1 MLYALLT
8 SMILN
13 FSISPDMSHENE
25 THYTKN
31 KIDNYDII
39 TISQSGSLFY
49 SVTNQILQSVNNLNT
64 NVTFI
69 GRANVGLE
77 STTFANNEINLTT
90 LDNFLYNLSIKTIES
105 SVVDYFYDEESAQ
118 AIRDNK
124 IVISELTASRYEL
137 NVGDYVNLVGL
148 NSEIIPIEVGK
159 VIKDSKIGWFEGVVN
174 KELGFKLGIYRNIQ
188 AIIWDSHI
196 NENFLIELHKN
207 INYRK
212 VKLTFRENKVNKKN
226 ILKLI
231 DGVKSDIK
239 FTPYETIDQ
248 LLNYCH
254 KVAGVVGIMFCEIL
268 GIDDNNALI
277 KANDLGIAMQLTNI
291 MRDIFEDANMG
302 RVYLPHELFG
312 RINPYDINIQNKD
325 VVDNIYSEKIDQI
338 YNIAETKYLSG
349 ISGLKYLNYNHKFIV
364 YISAIM
370 YREIGNKIIKNKE
383 SYSSGKRSYVS
394 FIKKIELIV
403 KCFFQIFLWKIKIL
417 K

>member
-13 FSISPDMSHENE
+13 FSISPDISHENE
-25 THYTKN
+25 NHYTKN

-49 SVTNQILQSVNNLNT
+49 SVTNQILESVNNLNT

-148 NSEIIPIEVGK
+148 NSEIIPIEVGR
-159 VIKDSKIGWFEGVVN
+159 VIKDSEIGWFEGVVN

-212 VKLTFRENKVNKKN
+212 VKLTFRENRVNKNWVLPTALVKEMFGDFQ
-226 ILKLI
+226 IKER
-231 DGVKSDIK
+231 DGVWI
-239 FTPYETIDQ
+239 TTEPEWR
-248 LLNYCH
+248 
-254 KVAGVVGIMFCEIL
+254 E
-268 GIDDNNALI
+268 
-277 KANDLGIAMQLTNI
+277 
-291 MRDIFEDANMG
+291 E
-302 RVYLPHELFG
+302 
-312 RINPYDINIQNKD
+312 NIQNKRMPILGITRCHRLMWEPLEGAL
-325 VVDNIYSEKIDQI
+325 NQI
-338 YNIAETKYLSG
+338 LEEGLEEYLS
-349 ISGLKYLNYNHKFIV
+349 IEEWK
-364 YISAIM
+364 
-370 YREIGNKIIKNKE
+370 
-383 SYSSGKRSYVS
+383 SSGGCYAPRRINRFDAGGSISRHAWGIAIDINTKSGYPPRVVEIFNDWGFAWGGTWTSPDEMHFELRDLSASVS
-394 FIKKIELIV
+394 KTSS
-403 KCFFQIFLWKIKIL
+403 
-417 K
+417 

>member
-1 MLYALLT
+1 MFYALLT

-25 THYTKN
+25 NHYTKN

-49 SVTNQILQSVNNLNT
+49 SVTNQILESVNNLNT

-105 SVVDYFYDEESAQ
+105 SVLDYFYDVESAQ

-188 AIIWDSHI
+188 AIIWDNHI

-212 VKLTFRENKVNKKN
+212 VKLTFRENKVNKNWVLPTALVKEMFGDFQ
-226 ILKLI
+226 IKER
-231 DGVKSDIK
+231 DGVWI
-239 FTPYETIDQ
+239 TTEPEWR
-248 LLNYCH
+248 
-254 KVAGVVGIMFCEIL
+254 E
-268 GIDDNNALI
+268 
-277 KANDLGIAMQLTNI
+277 
-291 MRDIFEDANMG
+291 E
-302 RVYLPHELFG
+302 
-312 RINPYDINIQNKD
+312 NIQNKRMPILGITRCHRLMWEPLEGAL
-325 VVDNIYSEKIDQI
+325 NQI
-338 YNIAETKYLSG
+338 LEEGLEEYLS
-349 ISGLKYLNYNHKFIV
+349 IEEW
-364 YISAIM
+364 
-370 YREIGNKIIKNKE
+370 R
-383 SYSSGKRSYVS
+383 SSGGCYAPRRINRFDAGGSISRHAWGIAIDINTKSSYPPRIVEIFNDWGFAWGGTWTSPDEMHFELRDLSASVS
-394 FIKKIELIV
+394 KTSS
-403 KCFFQIFLWKIKIL
+403 
-417 K
+417 

>member
-13 FSISPDMSHENE
+13 FSISPDISHENE
-25 THYTKN
+25 NQYNKN

-212 VKLTFRENKVNKKN
+212 VKLTFRENRVNKNWVLPTALVKEMFGDFQ
-226 ILKLI
+226 IKER
-231 DGVKSDIK
+231 DGVWI
-239 FTPYETIDQ
+239 TTEPEWR
-248 LLNYCH
+248 
-254 KVAGVVGIMFCEIL
+254 E
-268 GIDDNNALI
+268 
-277 KANDLGIAMQLTNI
+277 
-291 MRDIFEDANMG
+291 E
-302 RVYLPHELFG
+302 
-312 RINPYDINIQNKD
+312 NIQNKRMPILGITRCHRLMWEPLEGAL
-325 VVDNIYSEKIDQI
+325 NQI
-338 YNIAETKYLSG
+338 LEEGLEEYLS
-349 ISGLKYLNYNHKFIV
+349 IEEW
-364 YISAIM
+364 
-370 YREIGNKIIKNKE
+370 R
-383 SYSSGKRSYVS
+383 SSGGCYAPRRINRFDAGGSISRHAWGIAIDINTKSSYPPRVVEIFNDWGFAWGGTWTSPDEMHFELRDLSASVS
-394 FIKKIELIV
+394 KTSS
-403 KCFFQIFLWKIKIL
+403 
-417 K
+417 

>member
-13 FSISPDMSHENE
+13 FSISPDISHENE
-25 THYTKN
+25 NQYNKN

-207 INYRK
+207 INYKK
-212 VKLTFRENKVNKKN
+212 VKLTFRENRVNKNWVLPTALVKEMFGDFQ
-226 ILKLI
+226 IKER
-231 DGVKSDIK
+231 DGVWI
-239 FTPYETIDQ
+239 TTEPEWR
-248 LLNYCH
+248 
-254 KVAGVVGIMFCEIL
+254 E
-268 GIDDNNALI
+268 
-277 KANDLGIAMQLTNI
+277 
-291 MRDIFEDANMG
+291 E
-302 RVYLPHELFG
+302 
-312 RINPYDINIQNKD
+312 NIQNKRMPILGITRCHRLMWEPLEGAL
-325 VVDNIYSEKIDQI
+325 NQI
-338 YNIAETKYLSG
+338 LEEGLEEYLS
-349 ISGLKYLNYNHKFIV
+349 IEEW
-364 YISAIM
+364 
-370 YREIGNKIIKNKE
+370 R
-383 SYSSGKRSYVS
+383 SSGGCYAPRRINRFDAGGSISRHAWGIAIDINTKSSYPPRV
-394 FIKKIELIV
+394 V
-403 KCFFQIFLWKIKIL
+403 QIFNDWGFAWGGTWTSPDEMHFELRDLSASVSKTGS
-417 K
+417 

>member
-13 FSISPDMSHENE
+13 FSISPDISHENE
-25 THYTKN
+25 NQYTNN

-212 VKLTFRENKVNKKN
+212 VKLTFRENRVNKNWVLPTALVKEMFGDFQ
-226 ILKLI
+226 IKER
-231 DGVKSDIK
+231 DGVWI
-239 FTPYETIDQ
+239 TTEPEWR
-248 LLNYCH
+248 
-254 KVAGVVGIMFCEIL
+254 E
-268 GIDDNNALI
+268 
-277 KANDLGIAMQLTNI
+277 
-291 MRDIFEDANMG
+291 E
-302 RVYLPHELFG
+302 
-312 RINPYDINIQNKD
+312 NIQNKRMPILGITRCHRLMWEPLEGAL
-325 VVDNIYSEKIDQI
+325 NQI
-338 YNIAETKYLSG
+338 LEEGLEEYLS
-349 ISGLKYLNYNHKFIV
+349 IEEW
-364 YISAIM
+364 
-370 YREIGNKIIKNKE
+370 R
-383 SYSSGKRSYVS
+383 SSGGCYAPRRINRFDAGGSISRHAWGIAIDINTKSSYPPRIVEIFNDWGFAWGGTWTSPDEMHFELRDLSASVS
-394 FIKKIELIV
+394 KTGS
-403 KCFFQIFLWKIKIL
+403 
-417 K
+417 

>member
-25 THYTKN
+25 NHYTKN

-49 SVTNQILQSVNNLNT
+49 SVTNQILESVDNLNT

-105 SVVDYFYDEESAQ
+105 SVVDYFYDEKVLKLLV
-118 AIRDNK
+118 DNK

-212 VKLTFRENKVNKKN
+212 VKLTFRENRVNKN
-226 ILKLI
+226 WVLPTAL
-231 DGVKSDIK
+231 VK
-239 FTPYETIDQ
+239 EC
-248 LLNYCH
+248 L
-254 KVAGVVGIMFCEIL
+254 EIF
-268 GIDDNNALI
+268 
-277 KANDLGIAMQLTNI
+277 K
-291 MRDIFEDANMG
+291 
-302 RVYLPHELFG
+302 
-312 RINPYDINIQNKD
+312 
-325 VVDNIYSEKIDQI
+325 
-338 YNIAETKYLSG
+338 
-349 ISGLKYLNYNHKFIV
+349 
-364 YISAIM
+364 
-370 YREIGNKIIKNKE
+370 
-383 SYSSGKRSYVS
+383 
-394 FIKKIELIV
+394 
-403 KCFFQIFLWKIKIL
+403 
-417 K
+417 

>member
-25 THYTKN
+25 NHYTKN

-49 SVTNQILQSVNNLNT
+49 SVTNQILESVNNLNT

-90 LDNFLYNLSIKTIES
+90 LENFLYNLSIKTIES

-159 VIKDSKIGWFEGVVN
+159 VIKDSEIGWFEGVVN
-174 KELGFKLGIYRNIQ
+174 KELGFELGIYRNIQ

-196 NENFLIELHKN
+196 DENFLIELHKN

-212 VKLTFRENKVNKKN
+212 VKLTFRENRVNKNWVLPTALVKEMFGDFQ
-226 ILKLI
+226 IKER
-231 DGVKSDIK
+231 DGVWI
-239 FTPYETIDQ
+239 TTEPEWR
-248 LLNYCH
+248 
-254 KVAGVVGIMFCEIL
+254 E
-268 GIDDNNALI
+268 
-277 KANDLGIAMQLTNI
+277 
-291 MRDIFEDANMG
+291 E
-302 RVYLPHELFG
+302 
-312 RINPYDINIQNKD
+312 NIQNKRMPILGITRCHRLMWEPLEGAL
-325 VVDNIYSEKIDQI
+325 NQI
-338 YNIAETKYLSG
+338 LEEGLEEYL
-349 ISGLKYLNYNHKFIV
+349 
-364 YISAIM
+364 
-370 YREIGNKIIKNKE
+370 IIE
-383 SYSSGKRSYVS
+383 EWRSSGGCYAPRRINRFDAGGSISRHAWGIAIDINTKSGYPPRVVEIFNDWGFAWGGTWTSPDEMHFELRDLSASVS
-394 FIKKIELIV
+394 KTSS
-403 KCFFQIFLWKIKIL
+403 
-417 K
+417 

>member
-25 THYTKN
+25 NHYAKN

-49 SVTNQILQSVNNLNT
+49 SVTNQILESVNNLNT

-77 STTFANNEINLTT
+77 STIFANNEINLTT

-212 VKLTFRENKVNKKN
+212 IKLTFRENRVNKNWVLPTALVKEMFGDFQ
-226 ILKLI
+226 IKER
-231 DGVKSDIK
+231 DGVWI
-239 FTPYETIDQ
+239 TTEPEWR
-248 LLNYCH
+248 
-254 KVAGVVGIMFCEIL
+254 E
-268 GIDDNNALI
+268 
-277 KANDLGIAMQLTNI
+277 
-291 MRDIFEDANMG
+291 E
-302 RVYLPHELFG
+302 
-312 RINPYDINIQNKD
+312 NIQNKRMPILGITRCHRLMWEPLEGAL
-325 VVDNIYSEKIDQI
+325 NQI
-338 YNIAETKYLSG
+338 LEEGLEEYL
-349 ISGLKYLNYNHKFIV
+349 
-364 YISAIM
+364 
-370 YREIGNKIIKNKE
+370 IIEEWK
-383 SYSSGKRSYVS
+383 SSGGCYAPRRINRFDAGGSISRHAWGIAIDINTKSGYPPRVVEIFNDWGFAWGGTWTSPDEMHFELRDLSASVS
-394 FIKKIELIV
+394 KTSS
-403 KCFFQIFLWKIKIL
+403 
-417 K
+417 

>member
-13 FSISPDMSHENE
+13 FSISPDISHENE
-25 THYTKN
+25 NQYNKN

-105 SVVDYFYDEESAQ
+105 SVLDYFYDEESAQ

-212 VKLTFRENKVNKKN
+212 VKLTFRENKVNKNWVLPTALVKEMFGDFQ
-226 ILKLI
+226 IKER
-231 DGVKSDIK
+231 DGVWI
-239 FTPYETIDQ
+239 TTEPEWR
-248 LLNYCH
+248 
-254 KVAGVVGIMFCEIL
+254 E
-268 GIDDNNALI
+268 
-277 KANDLGIAMQLTNI
+277 
-291 MRDIFEDANMG
+291 E
-302 RVYLPHELFG
+302 
-312 RINPYDINIQNKD
+312 NIQNKRMPILGITRCHRLMWEPLEGAL
-325 VVDNIYSEKIDQI
+325 NQI
-338 YNIAETKYLSG
+338 LEEGLEEYLS
-349 ISGLKYLNYNHKFIV
+349 IEEW
-364 YISAIM
+364 
-370 YREIGNKIIKNKE
+370 R
-383 SYSSGKRSYVS
+383 SSGGCYAPRRINRFDAGGSISRHAWGIAIDINTKSSYPPRV
-394 FIKKIELIV
+394 V
-403 KCFFQIFLWKIKIL
+403 QIFNDWGFAWGGTWTSPDEMHFELRDLSKRLFGIVI
-417 K
+417 

>member
-25 THYTKN
+25 NHYTKN

-49 SVTNQILQSVNNLNT
+49 SVTNQILESVNNLNT

-105 SVVDYFYDEESAQ
+105 SVVDYFYDGESAQ

-148 NSEIIPIEVGK
+148 NSETIPIEVGK
-159 VIKDSKIGWFEGVVN
+159 VIKDSKIGWFEGVIN
-174 KELGFKLGIYRNIQ
+174 KDLGFKLGIYRNIQ

-207 INYRK
+207 INYKK
-212 VKLTFRENKVNKKN
+212 VKLTFRENRVNKNWVLPTALVKEMFGDFQ
-226 ILKLI
+226 IKER
-231 DGVKSDIK
+231 DGVWI
-239 FTPYETIDQ
+239 TTEPEWR
-248 LLNYCH
+248 
-254 KVAGVVGIMFCEIL
+254 E
-268 GIDDNNALI
+268 
-277 KANDLGIAMQLTNI
+277 
-291 MRDIFEDANMG
+291 E
-302 RVYLPHELFG
+302 
-312 RINPYDINIQNKD
+312 NIQNKRMPILGITRCHRLMWEPLEGAL
-325 VVDNIYSEKIDQI
+325 NQI
-338 YNIAETKYLSG
+338 LEEGLEDYLS
-349 ISGLKYLNYNHKFIV
+349 IEEW
-364 YISAIM
+364 
-370 YREIGNKIIKNKE
+370 R
-383 SYSSGKRSYVS
+383 SSGGCYAPRRINRFDAGGSISRHAWGIAIDINTKSGYPPRVVEIFNDWGFAWGGTWTSPDEMHFELRDLSASVS
-394 FIKKIELIV
+394 KTSS
-403 KCFFQIFLWKIKIL
+403 
-417 K
+417 

>member
-13 FSISPDMSHENE
+13 FSISPDISHENE
-25 THYTKN
+25 NQYNKN

-105 SVVDYFYDEESAQ
+105 SVLDYFYDEESAQ

-207 INYRK
+207 INYKK
-212 VKLTFRENKVNKKN
+212 VKLTFRENRVNKN
-226 ILKLI
+226 WVLP
-231 DGVKSDIK
+231 
-239 FTPYETIDQ
+239 T
-248 LLNYCH
+248 
-254 KVAGVVGIMFCEIL
+254 
-268 GIDDNNALI
+268 ALI
-277 KANDLGIAMQLTNI
+277 KEMFGDFQIKE
-291 MRDIFEDANMG
+291 RDGVWITTEPEW
-302 RVYLPHELFG
+302 REE
-312 RINPYDINIQNKD
+312 NIQNKRMPILGITRCHRLMWEPLEGAL
-325 VVDNIYSEKIDQI
+325 NQI
-338 YNIAETKYLSG
+338 LEEGLEEYLS
-349 ISGLKYLNYNHKFIV
+349 IEEW
-364 YISAIM
+364 
-370 YREIGNKIIKNKE
+370 R
-383 SYSSGKRSYVS
+383 SSGGCYAPRRINRFDAGGSISRHAWGIAIDINTKSSYPPRVVEIFNDWGFAWGGTWTSPDEMHFELRDLSASVS
-394 FIKKIELIV
+394 KTSS
-403 KCFFQIFLWKIKIL
+403 
-417 K
+417 

>member
-25 THYTKN
+25 NHYTKN

-49 SVTNQILQSVNNLNT
+49 SVTNQILESVNNLNT

-105 SVVDYFYDEESAQ
+105 TVVDYFYDEESAQ

-212 VKLTFRENKVNKKN
+212 VKLTFRENRVNKNWVLPTALVKEMFGDFQ
-226 ILKLI
+226 IKER
-231 DGVKSDIK
+231 DGVWITTEPEWRK
-239 FTPYETIDQ
+239 E
-248 LLNYCH
+248 
-254 KVAGVVGIMFCEIL
+254 
-268 GIDDNNALI
+268 
-277 KANDLGIAMQLTNI
+277 
-291 MRDIFEDANMG
+291 
-302 RVYLPHELFG
+302 
-312 RINPYDINIQNKD
+312 NIQNKRMPILGITRCHRLMWEPLEGAL
-325 VVDNIYSEKIDQI
+325 NQI
-338 YNIAETKYLSG
+338 LEEGLEKYLS
-349 ISGLKYLNYNHKFIV
+349 IEEW
-364 YISAIM
+364 
-370 YREIGNKIIKNKE
+370 R
-383 SYSSGKRSYVS
+383 SSGGCYAPRRINRFEAGGSISRHAWGIAIDINTKSGYPPRVVEIFNDWGFAWGGTWTSPDEMHFELRDLSASVS
-394 FIKKIELIV
+394 KTSS
-403 KCFFQIFLWKIKIL
+403 
-417 K
+417 

>member
-25 THYTKN
+25 NHYTKN

-49 SVTNQILQSVNNLNT
+49 SVTNQILESVNNLNT

-77 STTFANNEINLTT
+77 STTSANNKINLTT
-90 LDNFLYNLSIKTIES
+90 LDEFLYNLSIKTIES

-212 VKLTFRENKVNKKN
+212 VKLTFRENRVNKNWVLPTALVKEMFGDFQ
-226 ILKLI
+226 IKER
-231 DGVKSDIK
+231 DGVWI
-239 FTPYETIDQ
+239 TTEPEWR
-248 LLNYCH
+248 
-254 KVAGVVGIMFCEIL
+254 E
-268 GIDDNNALI
+268 
-277 KANDLGIAMQLTNI
+277 
-291 MRDIFEDANMG
+291 E
-302 RVYLPHELFG
+302 
-312 RINPYDINIQNKD
+312 NIQNKRMPILGITRCHRLMWEPLEGAL
-325 VVDNIYSEKIDQI
+325 NQI
-338 YNIAETKYLSG
+338 LEEGLEKYLS
-349 ISGLKYLNYNHKFIV
+349 IEEW
-364 YISAIM
+364 
-370 YREIGNKIIKNKE
+370 R
-383 SYSSGKRSYVS
+383 SSGGCYAPRRINRFEAGGSISRHAWGIAIDINTKSGYPPRVVEIFNDWGFAWGGTWTSPDEMHFELRDLSASVS
-394 FIKKIELIV
+394 KTSS
-403 KCFFQIFLWKIKIL
+403 
-417 K
+417 

>member
-25 THYTKN
+25 NHYTKN
-31 KIDNYDII
+31 KINNYDII

-49 SVTNQILQSVNNLNT
+49 SVTNQILESVNNLNT

-148 NSEIIPIEVGK
+148 NSENIPIEVGK

-212 VKLTFRENKVNKKN
+212 VKLTFRENRVNKNWVLPTALVKEMFGDFQ
-226 ILKLI
+226 IKER
-231 DGVKSDIK
+231 DGVWI
-239 FTPYETIDQ
+239 TTEPEWR
-248 LLNYCH
+248 
-254 KVAGVVGIMFCEIL
+254 E
-268 GIDDNNALI
+268 
-277 KANDLGIAMQLTNI
+277 
-291 MRDIFEDANMG
+291 E
-302 RVYLPHELFG
+302 
-312 RINPYDINIQNKD
+312 NIQNKRMPILGITRCHRLMWEPLEGAL
-325 VVDNIYSEKIDQI
+325 NQI
-338 YNIAETKYLSG
+338 LEEGLEEYL
-349 ISGLKYLNYNHKFIV
+349 
-364 YISAIM
+364 
-370 YREIGNKIIKNKE
+370 IIEEWK
-383 SYSSGKRSYVS
+383 SSGGCYAPRRINRFDAGGSISRHAWGIAIDINTKSGYPPRVVEIFNDWGFAWGGTWTSPDEMHFELRDLSASVS
-394 FIKKIELIV
+394 KTSS
-403 KCFFQIFLWKIKIL
+403 
-417 K
+417 

>member
-13 FSISPDMSHENE
+13 FSISPDISHENE
-25 THYTKN
+25 NQYNKN

-105 SVVDYFYDEESAQ
+105 SVLDYFYDEESAQ

-207 INYRK
+207 INYKK
-212 VKLTFRENKVNKKN
+212 VKLTFRENRVNKNWVLPTALVKEMFGDFQ
-226 ILKLI
+226 IKER
-231 DGVKSDIK
+231 DGVWI
-239 FTPYETIDQ
+239 TTEPEWR
-248 LLNYCH
+248 
-254 KVAGVVGIMFCEIL
+254 E
-268 GIDDNNALI
+268 
-277 KANDLGIAMQLTNI
+277 
-291 MRDIFEDANMG
+291 E
-302 RVYLPHELFG
+302 
-312 RINPYDINIQNKD
+312 NIQNKRMPILGITRCHRLMWEPLEGAL
-325 VVDNIYSEKIDQI
+325 NQI
-338 YNIAETKYLSG
+338 LDEGLEEYLS
-349 ISGLKYLNYNHKFIV
+349 IEEW
-364 YISAIM
+364 
-370 YREIGNKIIKNKE
+370 R
-383 SYSSGKRSYVS
+383 SSGGCYAPRRINRFDAGGSISRHAWGIAIDINTKSSYPPRV
-394 FIKKIELIV
+394 V
-403 KCFFQIFLWKIKIL
+403 QIFNDWGFAWGGTWTSPDEMHFELRDLSASVSKTGS
-417 K
+417 

>member
-25 THYTKN
+25 NHYTKN

-49 SVTNQILQSVNNLNT
+49 SVTNQILESVNNLNT

-137 NVGDYVNLVGL
+137 NVGDYVNLIGL
-148 NSEIIPIEVGK
+148 NSETIPIEVGK

-212 VKLTFRENKVNKKN
+212 VKLTFRENRVNKNWVLPTALVKEMFGDFQ
-226 ILKLI
+226 IKER
-231 DGVKSDIK
+231 DGVWI
-239 FTPYETIDQ
+239 TTEPEWR
-248 LLNYCH
+248 
-254 KVAGVVGIMFCEIL
+254 E
-268 GIDDNNALI
+268 
-277 KANDLGIAMQLTNI
+277 
-291 MRDIFEDANMG
+291 E
-302 RVYLPHELFG
+302 
-312 RINPYDINIQNKD
+312 NIQNKRMPILGITRCHRLMWEPLEGAL
-325 VVDNIYSEKIDQI
+325 NQI
-338 YNIAETKYLSG
+338 LEEGLEEYL
-349 ISGLKYLNYNHKFIV
+349 
-364 YISAIM
+364 
-370 YREIGNKIIKNKE
+370 IIEEWK
-383 SYSSGKRSYVS
+383 SSGGCYAPRRINRFDAGGSISRHAWGIAIDINTKSGYPPRVVEIFNDWGFAWGGTWTSPDEMHFELRDLSASVS
-394 FIKKIELIV
+394 KTSS
-403 KCFFQIFLWKIKIL
+403 
-417 K
+417 

>member
-13 FSISPDMSHENE
+13 FSISPDISHENE
-25 THYTKN
+25 NQYTKN

-49 SVTNQILQSVNNLNT
+49 SVTNQILESVNNLNT

-105 SVVDYFYDEESAQ
+105 SVLNYFYDEESAQ

-207 INYRK
+207 INYKK
-212 VKLTFRENKVNKKN
+212 VKLTFRENRVNKNWVLPTALVKEMFGDFQ
-226 ILKLI
+226 IKER
-231 DGVKSDIK
+231 DGVWI
-239 FTPYETIDQ
+239 TTEPEWR
-248 LLNYCH
+248 
-254 KVAGVVGIMFCEIL
+254 E
-268 GIDDNNALI
+268 
-277 KANDLGIAMQLTNI
+277 
-291 MRDIFEDANMG
+291 E
-302 RVYLPHELFG
+302 
-312 RINPYDINIQNKD
+312 NIQNKRMPILGITRCHRLMWEPLEGAL
-325 VVDNIYSEKIDQI
+325 NQI
-338 YNIAETKYLSG
+338 LEEGLEEYLS
-349 ISGLKYLNYNHKFIV
+349 IEEW
-364 YISAIM
+364 
-370 YREIGNKIIKNKE
+370 R
-383 SYSSGKRSYVS
+383 SSGGCYAPRRINRFDAGGSISRHAWGIAIDINTKSSYPPRV
-394 FIKKIELIV
+394 V
-403 KCFFQIFLWKIKIL
+403 QIFNDWGFAWGGTWTSPDEMHFELRDLSASVSKTGS
-417 K
+417 

>member
-8 SMILN
+8 SLILN
-13 FSISPDMSHENE
+13 FSISADISHENE
-25 THYTKN
+25 NQYNKN

-105 SVVDYFYDEESAQ
+105 SVLDYFYDEESAQ

-207 INYRK
+207 INYKK
-212 VKLTFRENKVNKKN
+212 VKLTFRENRVNKNWVLPTALVKEMFGDFQ
-226 ILKLI
+226 IKER
-231 DGVKSDIK
+231 DGVWI
-239 FTPYETIDQ
+239 TTEPEWR
-248 LLNYCH
+248 
-254 KVAGVVGIMFCEIL
+254 E
-268 GIDDNNALI
+268 
-277 KANDLGIAMQLTNI
+277 
-291 MRDIFEDANMG
+291 E
-302 RVYLPHELFG
+302 
-312 RINPYDINIQNKD
+312 NIQNKRMPILGITRCHRLMWEPLEGAL
-325 VVDNIYSEKIDQI
+325 NQI
-338 YNIAETKYLSG
+338 LEEGLEEYLS
-349 ISGLKYLNYNHKFIV
+349 IEEW
-364 YISAIM
+364 
-370 YREIGNKIIKNKE
+370 R
-383 SYSSGKRSYVS
+383 SSGGCYAPRRINRFDAGGSISRHAWGIAIDINTKSSYPPRV
-394 FIKKIELIV
+394 V
-403 KCFFQIFLWKIKIL
+403 QIFNDWGFAWGGTWTSPDEMHFELRDLSASVSKTGS
-417 K
+417 

>member
-13 FSISPDMSHENE
+13 FSISPDISHENE
-25 THYTKN
+25 DQYTKN

-105 SVVDYFYDEESAQ
+105 SVLDYFYDEESAQ

-212 VKLTFRENKVNKKN
+212 VKLTFRENRVNKNWVLPTALVKEMFGDFQ
-226 ILKLI
+226 IKER
-231 DGVKSDIK
+231 DGVWI
-239 FTPYETIDQ
+239 TTEPEWR
-248 LLNYCH
+248 
-254 KVAGVVGIMFCEIL
+254 E
-268 GIDDNNALI
+268 
-277 KANDLGIAMQLTNI
+277 
-291 MRDIFEDANMG
+291 E
-302 RVYLPHELFG
+302 
-312 RINPYDINIQNKD
+312 NIQNKRMPILGITRCHRLMWEPLEGAL
-325 VVDNIYSEKIDQI
+325 NQI
-338 YNIAETKYLSG
+338 LEEGLEEYLS
-349 ISGLKYLNYNHKFIV
+349 IEEW
-364 YISAIM
+364 
-370 YREIGNKIIKNKE
+370 R
-383 SYSSGKRSYVS
+383 SSGGCYAPRRINRFDAGGSISRHAWGIAIDINTKSSYPPRV
-394 FIKKIELIV
+394 V
-403 KCFFQIFLWKIKIL
+403 QIFNDWGFAWGGTWTSPDEMHFELRDLSASVSKTGS
-417 K
+417 

>member
-8 SMILN
+8 SMIFN
-13 FSISPDMSHENE
+13 FSISPDMSHENQN
-25 THYTKN
+25 HYIKN

-49 SVTNQILQSVNNLNT
+49 SVTNQILESVNNLNT

-105 SVVDYFYDEESAQ
+105 SVLDYFYDEESAQ

-207 INYRK
+207 INYKK
-212 VKLTFRENKVNKKN
+212 VKLTFRENRVNKNWVLPTALVKEMFGDFQ
-226 ILKLI
+226 IKER
-231 DGVKSDIK
+231 DGVWI
-239 FTPYETIDQ
+239 TTEPEWR
-248 LLNYCH
+248 
-254 KVAGVVGIMFCEIL
+254 E
-268 GIDDNNALI
+268 
-277 KANDLGIAMQLTNI
+277 
-291 MRDIFEDANMG
+291 E
-302 RVYLPHELFG
+302 
-312 RINPYDINIQNKD
+312 NIQNKRMPILGITRCHRLMWEPLEGAL
-325 VVDNIYSEKIDQI
+325 NQI
-338 YNIAETKYLSG
+338 LEEGLEEYLS
-349 ISGLKYLNYNHKFIV
+349 IEEW
-364 YISAIM
+364 
-370 YREIGNKIIKNKE
+370 R
-383 SYSSGKRSYVS
+383 SSGGCYAPRRINRFDAGGSISRHAWGIAIDINTKSSYPPRVVEIFNDWGFAWGGTWTSPDDMHFELRDLSASVS
-394 FIKKIELIV
+394 KTSS
-403 KCFFQIFLWKIKIL
+403 
-417 K
+417 

>member
-25 THYTKN
+25 NHYTKN

-49 SVTNQILQSVNNLNT
+49 SVTNQILESVNNLNT

-77 STTFANNEINLTT
+77 STTSANNEINLTT
-90 LDNFLYNLSIKTIES
+90 LDEFLYNLSIKTIES

-212 VKLTFRENKVNKKN
+212 VKLTFRENRVNKNWVLPTALVKEMFGDFQ
-226 ILKLI
+226 IKER
-231 DGVKSDIK
+231 DGVWI
-239 FTPYETIDQ
+239 TTEPEW
-248 LLNYCH
+248 
-254 KVAGVVGIMFCEIL
+254 
-268 GIDDNNALI
+268 
-277 KANDLGIAMQLTNI
+277 
-291 MRDIFEDANMG
+291 RDE
-302 RVYLPHELFG
+302 
-312 RINPYDINIQNKD
+312 NIQNKRMPILGITRCHRLMWEPLEGAL
-325 VVDNIYSEKIDQI
+325 NQI
-338 YNIAETKYLSG
+338 LDEGLEEYLS
-349 ISGLKYLNYNHKFIV
+349 IEEW
-364 YISAIM
+364 
-370 YREIGNKIIKNKE
+370 R
-383 SYSSGKRSYVS
+383 SSGGCYAPRRINRFDAGGSISRHAWGIAIDINTKSSYPPRV
-394 FIKKIELIV
+394 V
-403 KCFFQIFLWKIKIL
+403 QIFNDWGFAWGGTWTSPDEMHFELRDLSASVSKTGS
-417 K
+417 

>member
-25 THYTKN
+25 NHYTKN
-31 KIDNYDII
+31 KIDNYDVI

-105 SVVDYFYDEESAQ
+105 SVLDYFYDEESAQ

-188 AIIWDSHI
+188 AIIWDSRI

-212 VKLTFRENKVNKKN
+212 VKLTFRENRVNKNWVLPTALVKEMFGDFQ
-226 ILKLI
+226 IKER
-231 DGVKSDIK
+231 DGVWI
-239 FTPYETIDQ
+239 TTEPEWR
-248 LLNYCH
+248 
-254 KVAGVVGIMFCEIL
+254 E
-268 GIDDNNALI
+268 
-277 KANDLGIAMQLTNI
+277 
-291 MRDIFEDANMG
+291 E
-302 RVYLPHELFG
+302 
-312 RINPYDINIQNKD
+312 NIQNKRMPILGITRCHRLMWEPLEGAL
-325 VVDNIYSEKIDQI
+325 NQI
-338 YNIAETKYLSG
+338 LEEGLEEYLS
-349 ISGLKYLNYNHKFIV
+349 IEEW
-364 YISAIM
+364 
-370 YREIGNKIIKNKE
+370 R
-383 SYSSGKRSYVS
+383 SSGGCYAPRRINRFDAGGSISRHAWGIAIDINTKSSYPPRV
-394 FIKKIELIV
+394 V
-403 KCFFQIFLWKIKIL
+403 QIFNDWGFAWGGTWTSPDEMHFELRDLSASVSKTGS
-417 K
+417 